1 MITGELKNKVD
12 QVWDAFWSGG
22 ISNPLSV
29 VEQITYLLF
38 IKRLDEIHTRREKK
52 AKFSGKK
59 IVDPVFGPKQQD
71 FRWSR
76 FKDMAPAEIFELFRR
91 PDGVF
96 DFMKNLHTNGDSSY
110 AQFMKDAVFMIP
122 TASLLDR
129 VIGMLDSI
137 PMDDRDTKGD
147 LYEYILSNL
156 STAGKN
162 GQFRTPRHII
172 KMMVEMMAPKPDDLI
187 CDPASGTCGFLM
199 AAGEYLRDHRP
210 KMFTDR
216 AKVKHFNERMFT
228 AYDFDATMLR
238 IGAMNLLLHG
248 IEQPTI
254 QGQDSLS
261 EEMTTGEA
269 FTLVLA
275 NPPFKGSID
284 EENISK
290 SLRQMVK
297 TKKTELLFASL
308 FLRLLKPGGRCACIV
323 PDGVLFGSSKAH
335 KFDRSSVIRSS
346 TISAADLM
354 EPPGGVWVG
363 IRYRA
368 ILIDIYRRS

>member
-297 TKKTELLFASL
+297 TKKTELLFLAL
-308 FLRLLKPGGRCACIV
+308 FLP
-323 PDGVLFGSSKAH
+323 
-335 KFDRSSVIRSS
+335 
-346 TISAADLM
+346 
-354 EPPGGVWVG
+354 
-363 IRYRA
+363 
-368 ILIDIYRRS
+368 